1 MIKNISYMEPG
12 TFSELIF
19 NISSAI
25 VPYSKMMKPSN
36 ASDIYSG
43 EERIPF
49 HKRNPEYVRILRQEF
64 ANCLQ

>member
-1 MIKNISYMEPG
+1 MIKDIRQIKSR

-25 VPYSKMMKPSN
+25 IPYSKMIKLST

-49 HKRNPEYVRILRQEF
+49 HKRTPEYVMILRQEF
-64 ANCLQ
+64 ANCL

>member
-1 MIKNISYMEPG
+1 MIKDIRQIEPR

-25 VPYSKMMKPSN
+25 IPYSKMIKLSN

-49 HKRNPEYVRILRQEF
+49 HKRNPDYIAILRQEF
-64 ANCLQ
+64 AVIS

>member
-1 MIKNISYMEPG
+1 MIKDIRYTEPR

-25 VPYSKMMKPSN
+25 IPYSKMIKSPY

-43 EERIPF
+43 EEKIPF
-49 HKRNPEYVRILRQEF
+49 HERNPEYITILRQEF
-64 ANCLQ
+64 AVISY

>member
-1 MIKNISYMEPG
+1 MVKDIRKIELR

-25 VPYSKMMKPSN
+25 IPFSKMIKLSN

-43 EERIPF
+43 EEKIPF
-49 HKRNPEYVRILRQEF
+49 HKRNPEYIAILRQEF
-64 ANCLQ
+64 AVI